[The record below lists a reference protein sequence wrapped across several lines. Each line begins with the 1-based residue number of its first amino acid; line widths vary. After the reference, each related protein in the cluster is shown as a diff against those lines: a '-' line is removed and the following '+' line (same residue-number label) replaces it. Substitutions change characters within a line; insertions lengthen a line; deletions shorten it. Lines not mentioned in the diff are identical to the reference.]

1 MHYRL
6 FFCLLSVISFTKNI
20 PAQTPRA
27 NGDTTIYKWFSPG
40 RADTPVIEG
49 QAWPREVQH
58 PYDRLPARAE
68 ALVRKD
74 VWGLSLQSAGL
85 MVRFMSN
92 APEIRVRYT
101 ISGSQ
106 AMLHM
111 PATGV
116 SGVDLYASGPA
127 GGWYWCGGQYSFKDT
142 IGYRYIGLAP
152 APSDSRQKVND
163 PPSIT
168 RTSRSSSTAK
178 TAPASSK
185 REYRLYLPLYT
196 TVNYLEIGVPEGSSF
211 QALPVRADK
220 PIVVYGTSIA
230 QGACAS
236 RPGMAWT
243 AILGR
248 RLDCPVI
255 NLGFSGNG
263 RLEKEVID
271 LLTEIDARLFVLDCL
286 PNMIAT
292 VGLSPEEVMTRIIAA
307 VRALRQRSKA
317 PVLLVQHAG
326 YTDGEINP
334 IRKKLYTDV
343 NQCMDQAFRQLQSE
357 GIKQVYLLSKAAIN
371 LGNDMMVD
379 GTHPSDLGMQ
389 RYADAY
395 EKCIRAIGSSSR

>member
-6 FFCLLSVISFTKNI
+6 FFCLLVVINFTKTI
-20 PAQTPRA
+20 TAQTPQV
-27 NGDTTIYKWFSPG
+27 NGDTITYKWFSPG

-49 QAWPREVQH
+49 QAWPREVQN

-74 VWGLSLQSAGL
+74 VWGLSHQSAGL
-85 MVRFMSN
+85 MVRFMSD

-101 ISGSQ
+101 INGSQ

-116 SGVDLYASGPA
+116 SGIDLYASGPA
-127 GGWYWCGGQYSFKDT
+127 GGWYWWGGQYSFKDT
-142 IGYRYIGLAP
+142 ITYRYAGLEP
-152 APSDSRQKVND
+152 APSDARQ
-163 PPSIT
+163 
-168 RTSRSSSTAK
+168 STN
-178 TAPASSK
+178 APSSK

-243 AILGR
+243 NILGR

-292 VGLSPEEVMTRIIAA
+292 VGLSPEEVKARIIAS
-307 VRALRQRSKA
+307 VRALRQHSKS
-317 PVLLVQHAG
+317 PILLVQHAG

-334 IRKKLYTDV
+334 VRKKLYTDV
-343 NQCMDQAFRQLQSE
+343 NRCMDQAFRQLQSE